1 MKTDNR
7 YGAMGI
13 TTMVNLPYSE
23 AIECAKAALKEEG
36 FGILTEIDVSATL
49 KQKLNVDFHPYI
61 ILGAC
66 NPALSHRALSA
77 NPAVGLMLPCNVVV
91 EQRDDGCLVSAM
103 DPEAGMQAFEAGDEL
118 KAVASE
124 AKVRLTRAI
133 SAIGSR

>member
-1 MKTDNR
+1 MKTDNP

-23 AIECAKAALKEEG
+23 AIERAKAALKKEG

-103 DPEAGMQAFEAGDEL
+103 DPEAGMQAFEGGGEL
-118 KAVASE
+118 NAVATE
-124 AKVRLTRAI
+124 AKARLTRAI
-133 SAIGSR
+133 TAMGSE